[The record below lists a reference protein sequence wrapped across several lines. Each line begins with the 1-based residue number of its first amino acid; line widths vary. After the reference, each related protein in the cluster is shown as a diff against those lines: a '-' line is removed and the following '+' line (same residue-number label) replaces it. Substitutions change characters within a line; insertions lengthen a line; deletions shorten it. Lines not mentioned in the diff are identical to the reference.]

1 MVLFL
6 YPEREKAVFKRLFLM
21 TMRSFFCMARQ
32 MHVIFYFEILLGH
45 ESTQ

>member
-1 MVLFL
+1 MLWFCFYIL
-6 YPEREKAVFKRLFLM
+6 KEKRLFLIA
-21 TMRSFFCMARQ
+21 MRSFFCMARQ